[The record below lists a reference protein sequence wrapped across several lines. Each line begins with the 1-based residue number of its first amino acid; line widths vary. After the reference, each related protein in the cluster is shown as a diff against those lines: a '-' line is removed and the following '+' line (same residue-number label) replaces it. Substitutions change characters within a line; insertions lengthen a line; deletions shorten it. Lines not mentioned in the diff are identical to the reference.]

1 MSSISK
7 PAAPTE
13 NIMGTMKINKLIL
26 QLSVPMMISMLVQAL
41 YNVVDSIFVA
51 RLSENAL
58 TAVSLAFSMQT
69 VMVAVGAGTAVG
81 VNALLSK
88 SLGEKDQDMVNK
100 TAVNGIFLALCS
112 AAAFMLAALLLVRP
126 YFAAQTSDPEIARL
140 GEEYTFIVCFF
151 SQGFFMTLMMEKLL
165 ASTGKTKYTMLTQ
178 LAGAVTN
185 IILDP
190 IFIFGYMGEM
200 FSGVRG
206 AAIATVIGQFV
217 GAGLGVYLNF
227 KVNHEIH
234 LDFSHFRP
242 HLPTIRR
249 IYQVGAPSIAMQ
261 CVGSV
266 MTFGLNKILMGFT
279 ATAVA
284 VFGVYFKLQSFIFM
298 PLFGMNSGIVP
309 IIGYNYGARRA
320 DRVVSTIKWGVLYAE
335 IIMGTGFLLFQFAPN
350 TLLSLF
356 AANETMLAIG
366 VPALRTISWS
376 FLLAGMCIIFGS
388 SFQALGQ
395 GMNSLYTSLSRQIVV
410 LLPVAFLLSRFGDVT
425 LVWLA
430 FPIAELASTA
440 MSVLFMR
447 RTYKN
452 IILPL
457 GNAEAP
463 AHRPD

>member
-1 MSSISK
+1 
-7 PAAPTE
+7 
-13 NIMGTMKINKLIL
+13 
-26 QLSVPMMISMLVQAL
+26 
-41 YNVVDSIFVA
+41 
-51 RLSENAL
+51 
-58 TAVSLAFSMQT
+58 
-69 VMVAVGAGTAVG
+69 
-81 VNALLSK
+81 
-88 SLGEKDQDMVNK
+88 
-100 TAVNGIFLALCS
+100 
-112 AAAFMLAALLLVRP
+112 
-126 YFAAQTSDPEIARL
+126 
-140 GEEYTFIVCFF
+140 
-151 SQGFFMTLMMEKLL
+151 
-165 ASTGKTKYTMLTQ
+165 MLTQ
-178 LAGAVTN
+178 MSGAVTN

-190 IFIFGYMGEM
+190 IFIFGYMGPM

-206 AAIATVIGQFV
+206 AAIATVLGQFV
-217 GAGLGVYLNF
+217 SAGLGLYFNVTVNREVQLRF
-227 KVNHEIH
+227 KG
-234 LDFSHFRP
+234 FRP
-242 HLPTIRR
+242 DMGTIRR

-309 IIGYNYGARRA
+309 IIGYNYGARRP
-320 DRVVSTIKWGVLYAE
+320 DRVTGAIKWGVVYAE
-335 IIMGTGFLLFQFAPN
+335 IIMCTGFLLFQFAPN
-350 TLLSLF
+350 TLLGLF

-395 GMNSLYTSLSRQIVV
+395 GMNSLYCSLSRQIVV
-410 LLPVAFLLSRFGDVT
+410 LLPVAWLLSQTGNIA

-440 MSVLFMR
+440 ISVLFMR

-457 GNAEAP
+457 GAP
-463 AHRPD
+463 RAQTLPD